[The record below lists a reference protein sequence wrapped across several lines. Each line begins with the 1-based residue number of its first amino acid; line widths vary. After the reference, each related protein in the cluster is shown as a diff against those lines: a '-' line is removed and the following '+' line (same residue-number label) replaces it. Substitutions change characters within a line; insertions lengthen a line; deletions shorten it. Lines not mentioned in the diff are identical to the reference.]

1 MGMFTN
7 YENLQDN
14 YIPNNICPST
24 PCPNPCPPE
33 SKLQPCKPKLPYEE
47 YNATGELIGYWW
59 YYGDTLNLEFNIE
72 GELVVEGNNQYVDAS
87 DFLKDKQIT
96 VQLFNFRREL
106 IDSKTYAGNTTIIY
120 PIDKELSK
128 KLVRSVYY
136 CSLTV
141 WKGDDLNNTIF
152 EQQDCTLTVR

>member
-14 YIPNNICPST
+14 YIPNNICPPT
-24 PCPNPCPPE
+24 PCPSPCPPE

-47 YNATGELIGYWW
+47 YNATGDLIGYWW

-106 IDSKTYAGNTTIIY
+106 IDSKTYAGNTSY
-120 PIDKELSK
+120 
-128 KLVRSVYY
+128 
-136 CSLTV
+136 
-141 WKGDDLNNTIF
+141 
-152 EQQDCTLTVR
+152 